1 MEPYTL
7 LLQIAFT
14 FAVQKLARFRGF
26 GVKERRISLCKFL
39 SVKHLSG
46 TAKME
51 SKFRKRKIKLL
62 SRVQVLRK
70 T

>member
-14 FAVQKLARFRGF
+14 FAVLKLARFRGF

-39 SVKHLSG
+39 SVQTFVWNRENG
-46 TAKME
+46 
-51 SKFRKRKIKLL
+51 
-62 SRVQVLRK
+62 V
-70 T
+70 